1 MKTIGLR
8 IQERLDTLNLG
19 QVDLARKS
27 GVSKPVIS
35 RVINNPERDLRATS
49 LFAIA
54 TALQV
59 DPVWLFTGLTGDE
72 WQAKHGVSEA
82 KASQLKQKKRK
93 TLPRLNRSKF
103 YPRTFFN

>member
-1 MKTIGLR
+1 MKSFR
-8 IQERLDTLNLG
+8 ERLTYMLNERG
-19 QVDLARKS
+19 WNQADLVRKS

-72 WQAKHGVSEA
+72 WKAKHGVSEE
-82 KASQLKQKKRK
+82 KASRLKQKQRK